1 MLIGIDNGVSGGICA
16 LSNSGQIVDMAAL
29 GLRTPPERVDPQS
42 GNDTRR
48 EGSSALQGNLGP
60 STRQID
66 PHWLVWWIKDV
77 TQDKPCPII
86 VEECPEHSQS
96 KSSMRSMG
104 ISFGL
109 ITGAILSKLPDY
121 PLHTVRSGNPRD
133 SWQKQLG
140 VYEGGRTKELALE
153 LANELWPD
161 EAWILTPRAR
171 NPHSGVVD
179 AALMAYYLHKNGG
192 NDAAEGRNP

>member
-1 MLIGIDNGVSGGICA
+1 MLIGIDNGVSGGVCV
-16 LSNSGQIVDMAAL
+16 LSDSGQIVDMAAL
-29 GLRTPPERVDPQS
+29 GLKCPP
-42 GNDTRR
+42 TRLMPSNGQPTH
-48 EGSSALQGNLGP
+48 ESNPNALRGDLGP

-77 TQDKPCPII
+77 TQDKPCPIV

-109 ITGAILSKLPDY
+109 ITGAILAKLPDY

-140 VYEGGRTKELALE
+140 VYEAGRTKERALE

-161 EAWILTPRAR
+161 EKWILTRRAR
-171 NPHSGVVD
+171 KPHTGVLD
-179 AALMAYYLHKNGG
+179 AALMAWHLHQQQTTK
-192 NDAAEGRNP
+192 

>member
-1 MLIGIDNGVSGGICA
+1 MFIGIDNGVSGGICV
-16 LSNSGQIVDMAAL
+16 LSDSGQIIDMAAL
-29 GLRTPPERVDPQS
+29 GLKCHPVRLLPPNGQPTHERNP
-42 GNDTRR
+42 N
-48 EGSSALQGNLGP
+48 ALRGNLGP

-77 TQDKPCPII
+77 TQDKPCPIV

-109 ITGAILSKLPDY
+109 ITGAILAKLPDY

-140 VYEGGRTKELALE
+140 VYEAGRTKERALE

-161 EAWILTPRAR
+161 EKWILTPRAR
-171 NPHSGVVD
+171 KPHMGCVD
-179 AALMAYYLHKNGG
+179 AALMAWHLYQQQTTK
-192 NDAAEGRNP
+192 